1 MHREWLVAHPRKA
14 RQNARSLSR
23 KTIPTLWLDNCS
35 GLISVRRKSRR
46 RRRKTKKILRWK
58 LLRPRRKCCLSLM
71 HTRCKVVPSIST
83 AAAAA
88 RVLCLSFP
96 GPCNDAAA
104 APSVSDPSPVTPT
117 ATQYLTPRLATPMMQ
132 QGQYLAA
139 PTPSAAVGYAP
150 MFSPQQGSDST
161 SIQLTTAR
169 AEAC

>member
-1 MHREWLVAHPRKA
+1 MCC
-14 RQNARSLSR
+14 N
-23 KTIPTLWLDNCS
+23 LW
-35 GLISVRRKSRR
+35 
-46 RRRKTKKILRWK
+46 
-58 LLRPRRKCCLSLM
+58 LM
-71 HTRCKVVPSIST
+71 HTRCKLVPSISM
-83 AAAAA
+83 AAAAT
-88 RVLCLSFP
+88 RVLWLSFP
-96 GPCNDAAA
+96 GPAT
-104 APSVSDPSPVTPT
+104 PVMQLQHPQYLTPSPVTPT